1 MEKSERSF
9 EGLDKNGKT
18 VKVILKSP
26 DTADHKNAQ
35 KLYNQ
40 AFRMALESGG
50 LLRQKLDDY
59 AEEQGIWNEQ
69 KQKQNDEYVERINA
83 MEELLQKG
91 GIRLAEAKKIA
102 MDLKNLR
109 VEFRSFLAER
119 NSLDQISVEGQADN
133 AKFAELVR
141 ICMLDP
147 ATKKPF
153 FMTQEDYDTSADEP
167 WVLEASSELASI
179 IYGLDPDYDNNL
191 TENKFL
197 KEFDFVNE
205 DLAPINKDGHLVD
218 LDGRLINEDG
228 RYVAYREDGDQYFV
242 NREGAEVVQTSGDDG
257 EWVRK
262 DLAERM
268 PFLDEN
274 DKPIISAKKEDVEKE
289 ENLVAAE
296 TVEAKGENPPVADD
310 KKAVAEKGE
319 TSD

>member
-296 TVEAKGENPPVADD
+296 TVETKGENPPVADD

>member
-40 AFRMALESGG
+40 TFRIALESGG

-69 KQKQNDEYVERINA
+69 KQKQNDEYVERINS
-83 MEELLQKG
+83 MEELLKKG

-109 VEFRSFLAER
+109 LEFRSFLAER

-167 WVLEASSELASI
+167 WVLEASGELASI
-179 IYGLDPDYDNNL
+179 IYGLDPDYDNHL

-228 RYVAYREDGDQYFV
+228 RYVAYREDGDRYFV

-296 TVEAKGENPPVADD
+296 TVETKDENPPVEDD

-319 TSD
+319 TLD

>member
-1 MEKSERSF
+1 MEKGERSF

-40 AFRMALESGG
+40 TFRIALESGG

-69 KQKQNDEYVERINA
+69 KQKQNDEYVERINS
-83 MEELLQKG
+83 MEELLKKG

-109 VEFRSFLAER
+109 LEFRSFLAER

-167 WVLEASSELASI
+167 WVLEASGELASI
-179 IYGLDPDYDNNL
+179 IYGLDPDYDNHL

-296 TVEAKGENPPVADD
+296 TVETKDENPPVEDD